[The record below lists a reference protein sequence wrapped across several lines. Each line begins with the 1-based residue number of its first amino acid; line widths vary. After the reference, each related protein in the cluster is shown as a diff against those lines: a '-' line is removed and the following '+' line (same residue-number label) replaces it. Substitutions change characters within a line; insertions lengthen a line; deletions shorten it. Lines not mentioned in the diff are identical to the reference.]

1 MTMKNVK
8 ENGVP
13 SPPAITHLKDLTPD
27 PENRRVHNPRNVGLI
42 ADALHKVGA
51 ARSIVIDEAGV
62 VLAGNATIE
71 AAAEAGITKV
81 QVVEADGETLIAVRR
96 SNLSSDQKRDLAMY
110 DNRGAEFATW
120 NLDQLSADEKAGI
133 DLSAFFRPMEWTK
146 LLATAGE
153 VANDGEEIPE
163 MALQPFEE
171 YNYLMIVCKTSSD
184 WEGLCDRLGIGREA
198 VTLGKTRKIGLGR
211 VVAGSRLLEAL
222 CESSSPAVAA
232 PTPSKPARSA
242 SSQTP
247 RSASVKAKRSPTA
260 G

>member
-1 MTMKNVK
+1 
-8 ENGVP
+8 
-13 SPPAITHLKDLTPD
+13 LTPD
-27 PENRRVHNPRNVGLI
+27 PENRRAHNPRNVGLI

-51 ARSIVIDEAGV
+51 GRSIVIDEAGV
-62 VLAGNATIE
+62 VLAGNATLE

-81 QVVEADGETLIAVRR
+81 QVVDADGETLIAVRR

-110 DNRGAEFATW
+110 DNRGAELATW
-120 NLDQLSADEKAGI
+120 NLDQLSADEKAGV

-146 LLATAGE
+146 LLASAGD
-153 VANDGEEIPE
+153 VVNDGEEIPE

-171 YNYLMIVCKTSSD
+171 YNYLMVVCKNSSD
-184 WEGLCDRLGIGREA
+184 WEGLCDILGVRREA
-198 VTLGKTRKIGLGR
+198 VTLGKVRKVGLGR
-211 VVAGSRLLEAL
+211 VIDGATLLETL
-222 CESSSPAVAA
+222 CESSSRPVVA

-247 RSASVKAKRSPTA
+247 RSASVKAKRTPTA